1 MCSIT
6 LHLWSTWRRQSLAML
21 LFKWTSLHLFS
32 SEMIKQISSCH
43 MASLTCKKLTG
54 NTFIPHLIIR
64 NCIMCCLNYL
74 QMGKYGK
81 SCFREKLETWIMN
94 LSLHLGN
101 HHLKDNFFSIAR
113 WLNGPRIVEMYEW
126 DESHCWR
133 RIRILA
139 IRDEGG
145 MQVGFGQISQDG
157 LEMAFCYFLLR
168 LSGYHTSPTL

>member
-1 MCSIT
+1 
-6 LHLWSTWRRQSLAML
+6 
-21 LFKWTSLHLFS
+21 
-32 SEMIKQISSCH
+32 
-43 MASLTCKKLTG
+43 
-54 NTFIPHLIIR
+54 
-64 NCIMCCLNYL
+64 
-74 QMGKYGK
+74 
-81 SCFREKLETWIMN
+81 MN

-157 LEMAFCYFLLR
+157 LEIGNAVLLFLASFIR
-168 LSGYHTSPTL
+168 LSYLSNTLVMQLA

>member
-1 MCSIT
+1 
-6 LHLWSTWRRQSLAML
+6 
-21 LFKWTSLHLFS
+21 
-32 SEMIKQISSCH
+32 
-43 MASLTCKKLTG
+43 
-54 NTFIPHLIIR
+54 
-64 NCIMCCLNYL
+64 
-74 QMGKYGK
+74 
-81 SCFREKLETWIMN
+81 MN

-145 MQVGFGQISQDG
+145 MQVGLGQISQDG
-157 LEMAFCYFLLR
+157 LGMPFCYSCFVYQVIIPLQHFR
-168 LSGYHTSPTL
+168 YAGSVKG